1 MSYSADQDSR
11 RSAGL
16 VAAAAVALSI
26 ALHVVPQ
33 MLQHLVDPAWSMLVL
48 LIIDAGIAALIARS
62 RAAVLIGIVL
72 VVLLGVTVASH
83 QQMLAALPSIALNL
97 LLAVVF
103 GATLR
108 RHETPLIVRIAEL
121 DDPSELTPRFTRYLR
136 ALTVAW
142 TMFFIVMALSS
153 LLLMLY
159 APFEWWSLFVNV
171 LTWPLIG
178 LMFAAEWAVR
188 RAAFPDL
195 PAHTPMYIAT
205 RVFAYRRHAATAQ
218 RT

>member
-1 MSYSADQDSR
+1 MSYRDDQDSHR
-11 RSAGL
+11 RVGL

-33 MLQHLVDPAWSMLVL
+33 ILQHVVDPAWSMLVL
-48 LIIDAGIAALIARS
+48 LIIDAGIAALFARS
-62 RAAVLIGIVL
+62 RAALLVGIVL
-72 VVLLGVTVASH
+72 VVLLGAAVVSH
-83 QQMLAALPSIALNL
+83 QKVLAAVPSIALNL
-97 LLAVVF
+97 LLAAVF

-142 TMFFIVMALSS
+142 TIFFVVMALLS
-153 LLLMLY
+153 LLLMFY
-159 APFEWWSLFVNV
+159 APFEWWSLFANV

-195 PAHTPMYIAT
+195 PAHTPVYIIA
-205 RVFAYRRHAATAQ
+205 RVFAYRRHAAAVQ